1 MLRELQ
7 TQNGKNI
14 DAMYK
19 ADVAMKVGMAV
30 VKNFVDKTADMPA
43 AATADGFFLVTKERV
58 PTGINCAKTDMSD
71 YDANF
76 IDIAIDE
83 PVKLIPLMIGE
94 RYATDQYISTG
105 LSVGNALM
113 VGVDGK
119 FAKATSTTVP
129 TRYIYGGTFDDAG
142 HTLAIVEVS
151 ATTVTNA

>member
-7 TQNGKNI
+7 TQVGKNI

-19 ADVAMKVGMAV
+19 ADVVMKVGMAV
-30 VKNFVDKTADMPA
+30 VKNFVDKTADLPA
-43 AATADGFFLVTKERV
+43 AATKDGFFFVSKERV
-58 PTGINCAKTDMSD
+58 PTGLNCAQFDMSD

-76 IDIAIDE
+76 IDIAVGE

-94 RYATDQYISTG
+94 RYATDQYVATG

-113 VGVDGK
+113 VGADGK
-119 FAKATSTTVP
+119 FAKATATSVP
-129 TRYIYGGTFDDAG
+129 TRFIYGGTYVDAG

-151 ATTVTNA
+151 AVTVTNA

>member
-30 VKNFVDKTADMPA
+30 VKNFVDKTADLPA

-58 PTGINCAKTDMSD
+58 PTGINCARGDMSD
-71 YDANF
+71 YDTNF
-76 IDIAIDE
+76 IDIAKDE

-94 RYATDQYISTG
+94 RYATDQYVATG
-105 LSVGNALM
+105 LAVGNALM
-113 VGVDGK
+113 VGADGK
-119 FAKATSTTVP
+119 FTKATATSVP
-129 TRYIYGGTFDDAG
+129 TRYIYGGKYNDAG

-151 ATTVTNA
+151 AVTVTNA

>member
-7 TQNGKNI
+7 TQVGKNV

-30 VKNFVDKTADMPA
+30 VKDFANKTADMPA
-43 AATADGFFLVTKERV
+43 AATKDGFFFVTKERV

-76 IDIAIDE
+76 IDIAAGE
-83 PVKLIPLMIGE
+83 PVKLISPAIGE
-94 RYATDQYISTG
+94 RYATDQFTATG
-105 LSVGNALM
+105 LAVGNAVM
-113 VGVDGK
+113 VGIDGK
-119 FAKATSTTVP
+119 FAKATATSVP
-129 TRYIYGGTFDDAG
+129 TRFIYTGTVVENG
-142 HTLAIVEVS
+142 HTLAIIEVS